1 MNETSANYVDVNDL
15 ERLLRE
21 DSTLIL
27 IDART
32 SEEFA
37 GGHVPGAINVPIA
50 ELSDYAQKHRDASR
64 DFVVTMCGST
74 GRGEKASSTLNSH
87 GMANVQV
94 MQGGLKAWR
103 EAGFPVT

>member
-1 MNETSANYVDVNDL
+1 MNETSTNYVDVNDL

-37 GGHVPGAINVPIA
+37 GGHVAGAINVPIA
-50 ELSDYAQKHRDASR
+50 ELGNFAQKQRDAST
-64 DFVVTMCGST
+64 DLVVTMCGST
-74 GRGEKASSTLNSH
+74 GRGEKAATILNSH

-94 MQGGLKAWR
+94 MNGGLKAWQ

>member
-1 MNETSANYVDVNDL
+1 MNETSTNYVDVNDL

-37 GGHVPGAINVPIA
+37 GGHVAGAINVPIA
-50 ELSDYAQKHRDASR
+50 DLPDFAQKQRDASE
-64 DFVVTMCGST
+64 DLVVTMCGST
-74 GRGEKASSTLNSH
+74 GRGEKAASILNSN

-94 MQGGLKAWR
+94 MNGGLKAWQ

>member
-1 MNETSANYVDVNDL
+1 MNETSTNYIDVNDV

-37 GGHVPGAINVPIA
+37 GGRVPGAINVPIA
-50 ELSDYAQKHRDASR
+50 KLPDFAQQHRNAPK

-74 GRGEKASSTLNSH
+74 GRGEKAASILNSH
-87 GMANVQV
+87 GVSNVQV

-103 EAGFPVT
+103 GAGLPVK